1 MKKSGYWRVIDAM
14 DYLVTNNKVTDG
26 ASRLEGLKTE
36 QRKSGW
42 VRKVPTTWDT
52 LGEEPLNSL
61 DFVAQIANPWRPDN
75 IAVF

>member
-1 MKKSGYWRVIDAM
+1 MSGYWRVIDAM
-14 DYLVTNNKVTDG
+14 DNLVTNNKVIAG
-26 ASRLEGLKTE
+26 ASRLEGLKIE

-52 LGEEPLNSL
+52 LDEEPLNYL
-61 DFVAQIANPWRPDN
+61 DFVAQITNPWRLGN